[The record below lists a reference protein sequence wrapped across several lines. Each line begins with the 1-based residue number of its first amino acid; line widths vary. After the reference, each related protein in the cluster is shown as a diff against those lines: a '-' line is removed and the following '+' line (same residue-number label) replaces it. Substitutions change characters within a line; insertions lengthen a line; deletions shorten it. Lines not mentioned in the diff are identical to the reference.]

1 MLIPFKI
8 RALFIWTDPSLPDLL
23 CIRFLF
29 VDLIWVF
36 FLRRDWSPKFETPM
50 STSFWQKKRLVTLI
64 LFDLCLFKHFS
75 LSQIVVISLYV
86 QNMAKIELLDLHLH
100 IRCENGDPLL
110 GNLLLEWKANL
121 SCDWKFKTVLCHLLD
136 NFGWIILHHW
146 HTHGFILFTN
156 LLVFHCQ
163 YISRKTLK
171 FC

>member
-1 MLIPFKI
+1 
-8 RALFIWTDPSLPDLL
+8 
-23 CIRFLF
+23 
-29 VDLIWVF
+29 
-36 FLRRDWSPKFETPM
+36 M
-50 STSFWQKKRLVTLI
+50 S

-146 HTHGFILFTN
+146 HSHRQGHFVHIVNIFS
-156 LLVFHCQ
+156 VFK
-163 YISRKTLK
+163 SKTLCFKHRFLIKASK
-171 FC
+171 FHRRCLYPLG